1 MVLFIIQ
8 KTITRLL
15 LRWNKME
22 TYENMFVLDGK
33 NMKTYPSL
41 YDEISEKLNFPDYFG
56 RNLDA
61 LNDCMSDL
69 SWIKGESMVI
79 CIQNGDMVLESE
91 NNSRDFWEIINRVKD
106 GWNHYYQKK
115 YGDTRIRFEIISE
128 SNVIEA

>member
-1 MVLFIIQ
+1 
-8 KTITRLL
+8 
-15 LRWNKME
+15 ME